1 MLSFYLPCSSTNPIC
16 YSIHQCDRCHA
27 EQKDECKYNEDITI
41 RAYYLTWEILTMS
54 KELKFAALDW
64 VEAPTEE

>member
-16 YSIHQCDRCHA
+16 YSIHQCDCCHA
-27 EQKDECKYNEDITI
+27 AQKDERKYSANTTI
-41 RAYYLTWEILTMS
+41 RAYYLTWEILTML
-54 KELKFAALDW
+54 KELKFAAPDW